1 MTSEIS
7 TRSRTIL
14 PTPSVMAPS
23 APSRWKSF
31 RHGAAAGCRRVLA
44 TATPRPAGLTQA
56 APATEPGPAAST
68 RGSGGG
74 DGRRCQ
80 ILAGMNSVLNHFQQS
95 AGLGEIWI
103 AKERLLQTSL
113 CFDEPVEC
121 ELRPSEIVFS
131 NWRAGIQI
139 KAPLQNFFRL

>member
-23 APSRWKSF
+23 ARSRWKSS
-31 RHGAAAGCRRVLA
+31 RHGAAAGCRRVPA
-44 TATPRPAGLTQA
+44 TATTRRAGLTQA
-56 APATEPGPAAST
+56 PPATEPTQFAYSLGF
-68 RGSGGG
+68 GDD
-74 DGRRCQ
+74 DGRLCQ
-80 ILAGMNSVLNHFQQS
+80 ILAGLNSVLNHSQKS
-95 AGLGEIWI
+95 AGWGKIRT